1 MFKGFICEMIKG
13 DGASL
18 FVRRAGPRNAPS
30 IVLLHGY
37 PQTSAMWHGVAP
49 ILARSY
55 QVVCPDLRGYGQSD
69 KPASDSLHQPYS
81 KRAMANDIIAV
92 MRRLG
97 HKRFLVGAHDRG
109 ARVAHRMGL
118 DHPNSVAAM
127 TLLDIAPTREM
138 YANTSTEF
146 ARSYWHWF
154 FLTLPSPFPEKMIGA
169 DPEMF
174 WKQKCFYQSKEKVPF
189 VSEALT
195 EYLYAF
201 ANPEMIHAS
210 CEDYRAAASIDIEHD
225 NADLGKKLK
234 MPILT
239 LWAKH
244 GVIETCFNGLN
255 LWRLRAKKVEGEAL
269 DATHYMAEEI
279 PEEVA
284 ARMSNFYSRHPI
296 KK

>member
-146 ARSYWHWF
+146 ARNYWHWF

-174 WKQKCFYQSKEKVPF
+174 WKQKCFYQSKEKLPF
-189 VSEALT
+189 ISEALT
-195 EYLYAF
+195 EYLDAF

-255 LWRLRAKKVEGEAL
+255 LWRLRAKKVEGKAL

>member
-195 EYLYAF
+195 EYLDAF